1 MILQSKIYPKQ
12 ANYKFKTLIYDLFR
26 ASLGIIAIVMLLGWM
41 GERDREAHVKLVR
54 EASVERCM

>member
-1 MILQSKIYPKQ
+1 MTPFDTKDYRAPR
-12 ANYKFKTLIYDLFR
+12 NLFGT
-26 ASLGIIAIVMLLGWM
+26 SGWCILGIIAIVMLLGWM

>member
-26 ASLGIIAIVMLLGWM
+26 ASLIAIIVIFEPFDG
-41 GERDREAHVKLVR
+41 VFK
-54 EASVERCM
+54 RCNRRPVLIA